1 MRIIRFAP
9 LSDTGFGTDPHY
21 GVINEKNEILVLKG
35 DPIYAGI
42 VPSESKINLDQVRVL
57 APVLPRS
64 KVVCIGKNYADHAK
78 EMGGEVPEEPII
90 FIKPNTSVIGPDDVI
105 QWPSM
110 ASRVDHEAE
119 LAVVIGRICKDVP
132 KEKATDVIFGYTLAN
147 DITARDLQQKDGQWT
162 RAKGFDTFCPLGPW
176 IETEFVPGT
185 QKIEAIVNGE
195 VKQSSTLNHM
205 IFDVPTIINFVSS
218 VMTLLPGDVIIT
230 GTPSGIGPMPEG
242 ASVTVSI
249 EGIGFLTN
257 KVSPRASK

>member
-176 IETEFVPGT
+176 IETEFIPGT

-249 EGIGFLTN
+249 EGIGSLTN
-257 KVSPRASK
+257 KVSPRAIK

>member
-9 LSDTGFGTDPHY
+9 HSDTGFGTDPHY

-147 DITARDLQQKDGQWT
+147 DITARDLQQKDGQFISPQEALT
-162 RAKGFDTFCPLGPW
+162 KIQDISVQLDPGDPRQIFINIKVMAKSG
-176 IETEFVPGT
+176 
-185 QKIEAIVNGE
+185 AIVE
-195 VKQSSTLNHM
+195 ES
-205 IFDVPTIINFVSS
+205 FA
-218 VMTLLPGDVIIT
+218 IT
-230 GTPSGIGPMPEG
+230 
-242 ASVTVSI
+242 
-249 EGIGFLTN
+249 
-257 KVSPRASK
+257 R